1 MRVQVKMSEVKNV
14 MKAVWIIYL
23 IDFFGENQFEAWC
36 GYSNWDLGSYG
47 FVTGLA
53 DSLHQVSENGHC
65 GSSI

>member
-1 MRVQVKMSEVKNV
+1 MSEVKNV

-36 GYSNWDLGSYG
+36 GYSNWDLGSYE

-53 DSLHQVSENGHC
+53 DSCIKCQKMDTVGHPYDT
-65 GSSI
+65 SS